1 MPVPAR
7 RSLRPRIFSALLLV
21 TLLLGGCASAPPE
34 YVTQTQDPWEK
45 FNRAIYGFNDKVDK
59 AIARPVA
66 ATYTRAVPAP
76 ARNGL
81 HNFISNLGEPSTI
94 VNDALQGKLKQTL
107 QDTGRF
113 LINTTVGLLG
123 WFDVAQHVG
132 LPKHDE
138 DLGETLAHW
147 GVPSGPYLVI
157 PIIGPSTVRDAGGR
171 VGDIYTDP
179 PRNNIPPRY
188 RNAELVLDGID
199 TRAGLMGLNSAID
212 SAYDPYTFMRD
223 AYLQNRRFNIYDGNP
238 PTEQPDYDLTP
249 DEGTLAPPSSVA
261 PPEAGTQAAPAVA
274 TSPASPAVTHAA
286 PATAMVPPAATVP
299 PPE

>member
-1 MPVPAR
+1 MTVQAR
-7 RSLRPRIFSALLLV
+7 RSLRPRISSAMLLAYM
-21 TLLLGGCASAPPE
+21 LLSGCASAPPE

-66 ATYTRAVPAP
+66 ATYTRAMPAP

-81 HNFISNLGEPSTI
+81 HNFISNLGETSTI

-113 LINTTVGLLG
+113 LINSTVGLLG

-147 GVPSGPYLVI
+147 GVSSGPYLVI

-171 VGDIYTDP
+171 VGDLYTDP

-188 RNAELVLDGID
+188 RNAELLLDGID
-199 TRAGLMGLNSAID
+199 TRAGLMGANEAID
-212 SAYDPYTFMRD
+212 SAYDPYTFVRD

-238 PTEQPDYDLTP
+238 PTEDINYDLPP
-249 DEGTLAPPSSVA
+249 DEGTIA
-261 PPEAGTQAAPAVA
+261 PPETATEAVPAAA
-274 TSPASPAVTHAA
+274 TSSSPPQATHPAPTATTASSA
-286 PATAMVPPAATVP
+286 ATAPPPAG
-299 PPE
+299 